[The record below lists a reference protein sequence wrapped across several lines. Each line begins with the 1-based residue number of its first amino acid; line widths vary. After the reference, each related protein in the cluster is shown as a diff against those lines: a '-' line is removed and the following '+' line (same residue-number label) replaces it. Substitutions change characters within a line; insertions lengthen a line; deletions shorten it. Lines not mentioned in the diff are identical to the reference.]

1 MTKHAILSASS
12 SGRWLACPPSARL
25 EQEFEGTTSQYAE
38 EGRFAHQLAE
48 YHLQHFLGELTK
60 RQLTYRVNKLKKE
73 SDFYSQEME
82 DYIQVYADIAIEK
95 INAAKAKS
103 YDAIVF
109 LEQRLDFSPWV
120 PEGFGTGDL
129 VLVADGVVEVVD
141 LKYGKGVP
149 VSAVGNTQMRLY
161 GLGAYQL
168 FDVLYDIQTVRMTI
182 VQPRLDNISTEELS
196 SKELLAWGS
205 EVVKPTA
212 DLAWKGEGTYSAG
225 EHCRFCRAKCTCRA
239 RAEANLEIAKY
250 EFRDPPL
257 LEQEEIADVLG
268 QATELRSWV
277 ADVLDY
283 ALVQARDHG
292 AHWPGWKL
300 VEGRSNRKYVDDDAV
315 ADVLKCAGYE
325 HADIFEEVLKGITK
339 MEKLLGK
346 KKFTELLTD
355 AELVIKPPGKPTL
368 VPESDKRP
376 EIDPL
381 ASAKKDFEKGED

>member
-1 MTKHAILSASS
+1 MTKHAVLSASGS
-12 SGRWLACPPSARL
+12 ERWLACPPSARL
-25 EQEFEGTTSQYAE
+25 EQDFENTTSQYAE
-38 EGRFAHQLAE
+38 EGRFAHELAE

-82 DYIQVYADIAIEK
+82 DYIQVYVDIAAEK
-95 INAAKAKS
+95 INEARAKS
-103 YDAIVF
+103 KDAIIF

-149 VSAVGNTQMRLY
+149 VSAINNTQMRLY

-205 EVVKPTA
+205 EVVKPVA
-212 DLAWKGEGTYSAG
+212 DLAFEGKGEYTAG
-225 EHCRFCRAKCTCRA
+225 KHCRFCKARYTCRA

-257 LEQEEIADVLG
+257 LDQNEIADVLG
-268 QATELRSWV
+268 RATALRSWA

-283 ALVQARDHG
+283 ALAQARDHG
-292 AHWPGWKL
+292 VRWPGWKL
-300 VEGRSNRKYVDDDAV
+300 VEGRSNRKYVDDDEVIRA
-315 ADVLKCAGYE
+315 LKNAGYTE
-325 HADIFEEVLKGITK
+325 KDIFEEVLKGITK

-346 KKFTELLTD
+346 KKFAELLTEAD
-355 AELVIKPPGKPTL
+355 LIVKPPGKPTL
-368 VPESDKRP
+368 VPESDRRP

>member
-1 MTKHAILSASS
+1 MNKKHAILSASGS
-12 SGRWLACPPSARL
+12 ERWLACPPSARL
-25 EQEFEGTTSQYAE
+25 EQEFESTTSQYAE
-38 EGRFAHQLAE
+38 EGRFAHSLAE
-48 YHLQHFLGELTK
+48 LHLGQFLGKCTSQTKDKLLTEMQK
-60 RQLTYRVNKLKKE
+60 N
-73 SDFYSQEME
+73 DFYSQEME
-82 DYIQVYADIAIEK
+82 DYIQVYVDLAIEK
-95 INAAKAKS
+95 INAARAKS
-103 YDAIVF
+103 EDAIIF

-141 LKYGKGVP
+141 LKFGKGVP
-149 VSAVGNTQMRLY
+149 VSAIGNTQMRLY

-196 SKELLAWGS
+196 AAELLKWGN
-205 EVVKPTA
+205 ETVRPIAK
-212 DLAWKGEGTYSAG
+212 LAFDGKGEFVAG
-225 EHCRFCRAKCTCRA
+225 EHCVFCRARYTCRA

-257 LEQEEIADVLG
+257 LDQNEIADVLG
-268 QATELRSWV
+268 RATALRSWV

-283 ALVQARDHG
+283 ALAQARDHG
-292 AHWPGWKL
+292 VRWPGWKL
-300 VEGRSNRKYVDDDAV
+300 VEGRSNRKYVDDDEVIRA
-315 ADVLKCAGYE
+315 LKNAGYTE
-325 HADIFEEVLKGITK
+325 KDIFEEVLKGITK

-355 AELVIKPPGKPTL
+355 AGLVIKPPGKPTL

-376 EIDPL
+376 EINST
-381 ASAKKDFEKGED
+381 ASAIEDFKNN

>member
-1 MTKHAILSASS
+1 MTKHAVLSASGS
-12 SGRWLACPPSARL
+12 ERWLACPPSARL
-25 EQEFEGTTSQYAE
+25 EQEFESTTSQYAE

-48 YHLQHFLGELTK
+48 LHLQHFLGELTQ

-82 DYIQVYADIAIEK
+82 DYVQVYVDIAIEK

-149 VSAVGNTQMRLY
+149 VSAVSNTQMRLY

-182 VQPRLDNISTEELS
+182 VQPRLDSISTEELS
-196 SKELLAWGS
+196 SKELLTWGS
-205 EVVKPTA
+205 ETVRPIAK
-212 DLAWKGEGTYSAG
+212 LAFDGEGEFAAG
-225 EHCRFCRAKCTCRA
+225 EHCRFCRAKHTCRA
-239 RAEANLEIAKY
+239 RAETNLELAKY

-257 LEQEEIADVLG
+257 LEQDEITAVLG
-268 QATELRSWV
+268 QAAELQSWV
-277 ADVLDY
+277 TDVLDY

-292 AHWPGWKL
+292 VHWPGWKL
-300 VEGRSNRKYVDDDAV
+300 VAGRSNRKYTDDDAV
-315 ADVLKCAGYE
+315 VETLIGAGYTKK
-325 HADIFEEVLKGITK
+325 DIYEEILKGITK

-346 KKFTELLTD
+346 KRFAELL
-355 AELVIKPPGKPTL
+355 AELVVKPPGKPTL
-368 VPESDKRP
+368 VPETDKQP

>member
-1 MTKHAILSASS
+1 MTKHAVLSASGS
-12 SGRWLACPPSARL
+12 ERWLACPPSARL
-25 EQEFEGTTSQYAE
+25 EQEFESNTSIYAE
-38 EGRFAHQLAE
+38 EGRFAHHLAE
-48 YHLQHFLGELTK
+48 LYLRHYLGVITK
-60 RQLTYRVNKLKKE
+60 EQLNARIEELKKNE
-73 SDFYSQEME
+73 FYSQEME
-82 DYIQVYADIAIEK
+82 DHVQTYVDIAAEK
-95 INAAKAKS
+95 INAARAKS
-103 YDAIVF
+103 KDAIVF
-109 LEQRLDFSPWV
+109 LEQRLDFSYWV

-149 VSAVGNTQMRLY
+149 VSAIGNTQMRLY
-161 GLGAYQL
+161 GLGAFWYY
-168 FDVLYDIQTVRMTI
+168 DMLYDIDVVRMTI
-182 VQPRLDNISTEELS
+182 VQPRLDSISTEELS
-196 SKELLAWGS
+196 AAELLKWGNKT
-205 EVVKPTA
+205 VRPIAK
-212 DLAWKGEGTYSAG
+212 LAFDGKGEFVAG
-225 EHCRFCRAKCTCRA
+225 EHCRFCKARYTCRA
-239 RAEANLEIAKY
+239 RAEANLELAKY
-250 EFRDPPL
+250 EFQDPPL

-268 QATELRSWV
+268 RATELRSWV

-300 VEGRSNRKYVDDDAV
+300 VEGRSNRKYTDEDAV
-315 ADVLKCAGYE
+315 ADTLKGEGYKDK
-325 HADIFEEVLKGITK
+325 DIYEKVLKGITK

>member
-25 EQEFEGTTSQYAE
+25 EQDFENTTSQYAE
-38 EGRFAHQLAE
+38 EGRFAHELAE

-82 DYIQVYADIAIEK
+82 DYIQVYVDIAAEK
-95 INAAKAKS
+95 INAARAKS
-103 YDAIVF
+103 KDAIVF
-109 LEQRLDFSPWV
+109 LEQRLDFSYWV

-141 LKYGKGVP
+141 LKFGKGVP

-161 GLGAYQL
+161 GLGAFQN
-168 FDVLYDIQTVRMTI
+168 FDMLYDIDVVRMTI

-196 SKELLAWGS
+196 SKELLTWGS
-205 EVVKPTA
+205 EVVKPIA
-212 DLAWKGEGTYSAG
+212 DLAFEGKGEYTAG
-225 EHCRFCRAKCTCRA
+225 KHCRFCKARYTCRA

-257 LEQEEIADVLG
+257 LDQNEIADVLG
-268 QATELRSWV
+268 RATALRSWV

-283 ALVQARDHG
+283 ALVQARDHSVC
-292 AHWPGWKL
+292 WPGWKL
-300 VEGRSNRKYVDDDAV
+300 VEGRSNRKYVDDDEVIGA
-315 ADVLKCAGYE
+315 LKNAGYTE
-325 HADIFEEVLKGITK
+325 KDIYEEVLKGITK

-346 KKFTELLTD
+346 KRFAELLTEE
-355 AELVIKPPGKPTL
+355 ELVIKPPGKPTL

-376 EIDPL
+376 EIDPV
-381 ASAKKDFEKGED
+381 ASAKEDFKKGED

>member
-1 MTKHAILSASS
+1 MTKHAVLSASS
-12 SGRWLACPPSARL
+12 SERWLACPPSARL
-25 EQEFEGTTSQYAE
+25 EQEFESTTSTYAE
-38 EGRFAHQLAE
+38 EGRFAHKLAE

-60 RQLTYRVNKLKKE
+60 QQLTYRVNKLKKE

-82 DYIQVYADIAIEK
+82 DYIQVYVDIAAEK
-95 INAAKAKS
+95 INAARAKS
-103 YDAIVF
+103 KDAIVF
-109 LEQRLDFSPWV
+109 LEQRLDFSYWV

-149 VSAVGNTQMRLY
+149 VSAIGNTQMRLY
-161 GLGAYQL
+161 GLGAFWYY
-168 FDVLYDIQTVRMTI
+168 DMLYDIDVVRMTI
-182 VQPRLDNISTEELS
+182 VQPRLDSISTEELS
-196 SKELLAWGS
+196 AAELLKWGN
-205 EVVKPTA
+205 ETVRPIA
-212 DLAWKGEGTYSAG
+212 QLAYEGKGEFVAG
-225 EHCRFCRAKCTCRA
+225 EHCRFCKARYTCRA
-239 RAEANLEIAKY
+239 RAEANLELAKY
-250 EFRDPPL
+250 EFQDPPL

-268 QATELRSWV
+268 RATELRSWV

-292 AHWPGWKL
+292 VHWPGWKL

-315 ADVLKCAGYE
+315 ADVLKRAGYK
-325 HADIFEEVLKGITK
+325 HADIFEEVLKGVTK

-355 AELVIKPPGKPTL
+355 AGLVIKPPGKPTL

-381 ASAKKDFEKGED
+381 ASAKKDFEGVM

>member
-1 MTKHAILSASS
+1 MTKHAVLSASGS
-12 SGRWLACPPSARL
+12 ERWLACPPSARL
-25 EQEFEGTTSQYAE
+25 EQEFESNTSIYAE
-38 EGRFAHQLAE
+38 EGRFAHHLAE
-48 YHLQHFLGELTK
+48 LYLRHYLGVITK
-60 RQLTYRVNKLKKE
+60 EQLNARIEELKKNE
-73 SDFYSQEME
+73 FYSQEME
-82 DYIQVYADIAIEK
+82 DHVQTYVDIAAEK
-95 INAAKAKS
+95 INAARAKS
-103 YDAIVF
+103 KDAIVF
-109 LEQRLDFSPWV
+109 LEQRLDFSYWV

-149 VSAVGNTQMRLY
+149 VSAIGNTQMRLY
-161 GLGAYQL
+161 GLGAFWYY
-168 FDVLYDIQTVRMTI
+168 DMLYDIDVVRMTI
-182 VQPRLDNISTEELS
+182 VQPRLDSISTEELS
-196 SKELLAWGS
+196 AAELLKWGNKT
-205 EVVKPTA
+205 VRPIAK
-212 DLAWKGEGTYSAG
+212 LAFDGKGEFVAG
-225 EHCRFCRAKCTCRA
+225 EHCRFCKARYTCRA

-257 LEQEEIADVLG
+257 LEQDEIAEVLG

>member
-1 MTKHAILSASS
+1 MTKHAVLSASGS
-12 SGRWLACPPSARL
+12 ERWLACPPSARL
-25 EQEFEGTTSQYAE
+25 EQEFESNTSIYAE
-38 EGRFAHQLAE
+38 EGRFAHHLAE
-48 YHLQHFLGELTK
+48 LYLRHYLGVITK
-60 RQLTYRVNKLKKE
+60 EQLNARIEELKKNE
-73 SDFYSQEME
+73 FYSQEME
-82 DYIQVYADIAIEK
+82 DHVQTYVDIAAEK
-95 INAAKAKS
+95 INAARAKS
-103 YDAIVF
+103 KDAIVF
-109 LEQRLDFSPWV
+109 LEQRLDFSYWV

-149 VSAVGNTQMRLY
+149 VSAIGNTQMRLY
-161 GLGAYQL
+161 GLGAFWYY
-168 FDVLYDIQTVRMTI
+168 DMLYDIDVVRMTI
-182 VQPRLDNISTEELS
+182 VQPRLDSISTEELS
-196 SKELLAWGS
+196 AAELLKWGNKT
-205 EVVKPTA
+205 VRPIAK
-212 DLAWKGEGTYSAG
+212 LAFDGKGEFVAG
-225 EHCRFCRAKCTCRA
+225 EHCRFCKARYTCRA
-239 RAEANLEIAKY
+239 RAEANLELAKY
-250 EFRDPPL
+250 EFQDPPL

-268 QATELRSWV
+268 RATELRSWV

-300 VEGRSNRKYVDDDAV
+300 VEGRSNRKYTDEDAV
-315 ADVLKCAGYE
+315 ADTLKGEGYKDK
-325 HADIFEEVLKGITK
+325 DIYEEVLKGITK

>member
-1 MTKHAILSASS
+1 MTKHAVLSASS
-12 SGRWLACPPSARL
+12 SERWLACPPSARL

-38 EGRFAHQLAE
+38 EGRFAHKLAE
-48 YHLQHFLGELTK
+48 LHLEHYLGVLTK
-60 RQLTYRVNKLKKE
+60 RQLNGRIKKLQK

-82 DYIQVYADIAIEK
+82 DYIQVYVDIAIEK

-103 YDAIVF
+103 KDAIVF

-161 GLGAYQL
+161 GLGAFWYY
-168 FDVLYDIQTVRMTI
+168 DMLYDIDVVRMTI

-196 SKELLAWGS
+196 SKELLTWGS
-205 EVVKPTA
+205 ETVKPIA
-212 DLAWKGEGTYSAG
+212 DLAFEGKGEFVAG
-225 EHCRFCRAKCTCRA
+225 EHCRFCRARYTCRA

-257 LEQEEIADVLG
+257 LDQNEIADVLG
-268 QATELRSWV
+268 RATALRSWV

-283 ALVQARDHG
+283 ALAQARDHG
-292 AHWPGWKL
+292 VRWPGWKL
-300 VEGRSNRKYVDDDAV
+300 VEGRSNRKYVDDDEVIRA
-315 ADVLKCAGYE
+315 LKNAGYTE
-325 HADIFEEVLKGITK
+325 KDIFEEVLKGITK

-355 AELVIKPPGKPTL
+355 AGLVIKPPGKPTL
-368 VPESDKRP
+368 VPESDRRP
-376 EIDPL
+376 EINSTT
-381 ASAKKDFEKGED
+381 SAIEDFKNN